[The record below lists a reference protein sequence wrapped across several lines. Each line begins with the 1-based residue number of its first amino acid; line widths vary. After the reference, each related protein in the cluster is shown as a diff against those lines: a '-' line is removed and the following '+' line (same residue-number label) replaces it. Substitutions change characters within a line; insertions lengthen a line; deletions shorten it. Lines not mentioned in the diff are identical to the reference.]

1 MSDYMKK
8 IKNIQNAKI
17 IPKSRLCMSKNVRT
31 NMMEPNPK
39 KLELLNTKGKSGMS
53 LGF

>member
-8 IKNIQNAKI
+8 IKNIQNVKI

-39 KLELLNTKGKSGMS
+39 KLKLLNIKGKSGMS